1 MDSKNIPN
9 YDFLESTPEDITRA
23 IESLLSD
30 GQGSAGS
37 KRSKGWLYAP
47 LNSRLSLTSMEEFV
61 QLQELAGVKY
71 QYVMGMGGSVSGSA
85 VLTEN
90 PFNQS
95 ELKTFYLDSN
105 HPRFIEE
112 IMSNVDFY
120 TSRFVVCSKSG
131 TTKETL
137 TLFKYFFDQCIN
149 ELGNEE
155 TKKRFFSV
163 TDPDS
168 PLQTL
173 SEDMNIRVIHSD
185 RDIGGRFSILSSLSI
200 IPALMSG
207 VDLAEI
213 IRGSESAMVRCL
225 GTKPDE
231 EIEYRVEY
239 LLNCLK
245 DSRDKLSIYVP
256 RSLESF
262 GLWLV
267 QLIAES
273 LGKNQVGFI
282 PVLRYLQDDEDM
294 NLYDDECCLII
305 NDGSIE
311 QSVCRSSEKK
321 LTRYTEVMEIGIHD
335 AEKLGQELYYWEFS
349 VALIGLMMGINPFNQ
364 PDVEL
369 SKRIFEEIESRSED
383 WFGAPLFENS
393 IEDTFEQISTEVEF
407 GKYIAI
413 LPYLNPSDRCREV
426 FEKLR
431 SRLESYF
438 HVPVVLDF
446 GPRYLHS
453 TGQLFKGGPLSGV
466 FIQILEK
473 GHQDKLKSNELIE
486 SYAQMVFQARSDYE
500 AMEKLGRSVC
510 RIYIPFDDLELVQ
523 NSVNYMG

>member
-1 MDSKNIPN
+1 LDSKNIPN
-9 YDFLESTPEDITRA
+9 YDFLESSIEDITRA
-23 IESLLSD
+23 AKSLLSD
-30 GQGSAGS
+30 DQGSAGL

-47 LNSRLSLTSMEEFV
+47 LNSKLNLISMQQSV
-61 QLQELAGVKY
+61 KSQELSGIKY
-71 QYVMGMGGSVSGSA
+71 QYVIGMGGSVSGSA

-90 PFNQS
+90 SFNQS

-112 IMSNVDFY
+112 IMATMDFY
-120 TSRFVVCSKSG
+120 TSMFVVCSKSG

-137 TLFKYFFDQCIN
+137 TLFKYFFNQCRK

-155 TKKRFFSV
+155 TKKRFVSI

-185 RDIGGRFSILSSLSI
+185 LDIGGRFSVLSSLSI

-213 IRGSESAMVRCL
+213 IRGSESAMARCL
-225 GTKPDE
+225 GTKPDK
-231 EIEYRVEY
+231 EIEYRVTY
-239 LLNCLK
+239 LMNCLK
-245 DSRDKLSIYVP
+245 ESRDKLSIYVP
-256 RSLESF
+256 RSLERF

-282 PVLRYLQDDEDM
+282 PVLRYLQHDEDM

-311 QSVCRSSEKK
+311 QSDYRGSEKK

-335 AEKLGQELYYWEFS
+335 ADKLGQELYYWEFS
-349 VALIGLMMGINPFNQ
+349 VALIGLMLGINPFNQ

-369 SKRIFEEIESRSED
+369 SKRIFDEIESGPED
-383 WFGAPLFENS
+383 WFGAPLSENS
-393 IEDTFEQISTEVEF
+393 MEHTFEQISTEVEL

-431 SRLESYF
+431 SQLESYF

-453 TGQLFKGGPLSGV
+453 TGQLFKGGPGSGV

-473 GHQDKLKSNELIE
+473 GHQDKLTSNELIE
-486 SYAQMVFQARSDYE
+486 LYVQMVFQAQSDYE
-500 AMEKLGRSVC
+500 AMEKLGRYVC
-510 RIYIPFDDLELVQ
+510 RIYIPFDDLESVQ
-523 NSVNYMG
+523 NSVSYMR